1 MRLGELVDRIR
12 RGDRAALNEVIRV
25 YGADLYQRALAATQ
39 DKTIAQQVT
48 RQMVTEFVDTIKR
61 HPELDGW
68 DLWLSALASRNLEAR
83 RSAQREVQKLGD
95 ELEREFAAAEVPT
108 YTGSARP
115 QPRAAAESAAAPPPR
130 VYAQPHSPAEP
141 GARAQAY
148 SSAEPGAQAR
158 PEPEQKK
165 RGGAGRVLLTLLFS
179 VLCAALLWL
188 VLGMTMRLGWLPPVD
203 LGYAWFNQHIY
214 LLF

>member
-68 DLWLSALASRNLEAR
+68 DLWLSALANRSLEAR

-95 ELEREFAAAEVPT
+95 ELERDLLAAEVPT

-115 QPRAAAESAAAPPPR
+115 PRAAAESAAPPR
-130 VYAQPHSPAEP
+130 VYAQPHSPADP
-141 GARAQAY
+141 AARAQAY
-148 SSAEPGAQAR
+148 APAEPGAQAQAK
-158 PEPEQKK
+158 PEPRKS
-165 RGGAGRVLLTLLFS
+165 GGAGRVLLAIFFS

-188 VLGMTMRLGWLPPVD
+188 VLGMTMRLGWLPPID
-203 LGYAWFNQHIY
+203 LGYAWFNQNVY

>member
-68 DLWLSALASRNLEAR
+68 DLWLSALANRHLEAR
-83 RSAQREVQKLGD
+83 RSAQREVQRLGD
-95 ELEREFAAAEVPT
+95 ELERDLLAAEVPT
-108 YTGSARP
+108 YTGSGR
-115 QPRAAAESAAAPPPR
+115 QPRAAAESAAPPR
-130 VYAQPHSPAEP
+130 VYAQPHSPAES
-141 GARAQAY
+141 GARAQAHPP
-148 SSAEPGAQAR
+148 AEPGAQAQAR
-158 PEPEQKK
+158 PEHEQKK
-165 RGGAGRVLLTLLFS
+165 RGGAGRVLLTIFFS